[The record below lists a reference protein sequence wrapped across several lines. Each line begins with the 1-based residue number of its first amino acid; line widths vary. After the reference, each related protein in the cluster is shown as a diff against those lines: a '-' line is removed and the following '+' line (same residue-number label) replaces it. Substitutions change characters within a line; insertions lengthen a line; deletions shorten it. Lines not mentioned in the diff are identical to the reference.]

1 MLQNI
6 FYRYSMFALVMAV
19 LFLLSSCYSYR
30 ISTNA
35 QAGTEATTTTANAYF
50 WGLVQTPKNGITT
63 PNCDSLNVNGMAE
76 VQIKTNLGYALIT
89 VVTLGIWSPMKV
101 SWKCSKPCQKTGSL

>member
-1 MLQNI
+1 MLQNKM
-6 FYRYSMFALVMAV
+6 YRLKLTMLVTATAF
-19 LFLLSSCYSYR
+19 LFNSCYSYR

-50 WGLVQTPKNGITT
+50 WGLIQSPKNGITT

-76 VQIKTNLGYALIT
+76 VQVKTNLGYALIT
-89 VVTLGIWSPMKV
+89 VVTLGIWSPIKV
-101 SWKCSKPCQKTGSL
+101 SWKCGKPCQKTGSL